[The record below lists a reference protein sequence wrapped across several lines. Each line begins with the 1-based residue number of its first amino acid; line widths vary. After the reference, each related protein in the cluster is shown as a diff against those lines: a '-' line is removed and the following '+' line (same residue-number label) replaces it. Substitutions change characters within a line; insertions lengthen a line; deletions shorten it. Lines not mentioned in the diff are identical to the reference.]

1 MKKFDIQRFARRR
14 IQVGDNLQEK
24 TIYIDNFPVGY
35 AKEAAT
41 FDSWDR
47 FILMDGND
55 DMMALNYFAI
65 GQLKDENG
73 VSVLENQ
80 FGVLTYI
87 GMPGVVDQYIYK
99 GTYDGNIVTNE
110 TQLSEMTICST
121 WISQG
126 SSVVKTI
133 HDNISA
139 YRYFYIEDSHVRPLK
154 VGDEITTNTK
164 FYFNIP
170 DDIYNSLSGATNPI
184 VLSGNDGFK
193 INCIGNGS
201 DQTLIRFSN
210 AMGSTEEANIYDMV
224 SGTLN
229 TNKSMMQ
236 NITTMDSSWVGIVE
250 TADSAHP
257 LYDMILVDETTL
269 GNYIEPIELP
279 SNIRRVQIGDNLFQ
293 KYIYSDFPWEFDDT
307 IRGGGDLTIIDTI
320 GHENSFYTILL
331 PESGNSIIKTVNKDI
346 EYYLYWRENSQDNSI
361 FGKRRFFI
369 GENDTE
375 ANKNNYTVTSLY
387 LDGAWWGKGAY
398 RNCYIED
405 LKIRPLQV
413 GDRLVKNTK
422 LYFNF
427 PDNIYSYISTN
438 ISPFSSIFTVQGE
451 NSGYKAGLWAFNE
464 DGLAATG
471 EQKISLVKEGW
482 SPVLKEI
489 YFSEN
494 GDITFS
500 LLNESIYILTEDLGE
515 IDSISKSELSN
526 YILVDTTTLGEAP
539 LISTGTISYKNGGN
553 WNKLLSLAQEQIPL
567 KGSIMPG
574 PIKWSAV
581 NSTAECTDSKTLYF
595 VFGEEEASP
604 TYETLTAQAKGATYG
619 DSIFG
624 GSGSHTLV
632 VKNSDSEQNEY
643 PYTVSLNGSG
653 FYTDLEFSVV
663 TNKPFQLG
671 ITFSYGLDPS
681 MSSNQVSLGAT
692 LLDLI
697 SYESFS
703 FNTVVT
709 GTEGVGQTYWFPT
722 TSSSGTQ
729 LTFDW
734 LKNANLRITSSV
746 SEYGQ
751 ACLSGDTKIKTLNND
766 IYISDLELGDKVIDK
781 DNQETE
787 ITKIYNH
794 KIDTVYQ
801 IHLDNDETIE
811 CSYDHKFL
819 VDGGKA
825 TTAAQLKENDKL
837 GQHTITSID
846 IINKELDVY
855 EIKTESNT
863 YTLANGIICECENI

>member
-1 MKKFDIQRFARRR
+1 MKKFDIQRFAKRR
-14 IQVGDNLQEK
+14 IQVGDNLQGK
-24 TIYIDNFPVGY
+24 TIYIDNFPAGY

-87 GMPGVVDQYIYK
+87 GMPGAVDQYIYK

-184 VLSGNDGFK
+184 VLSGSDGFK

-236 NITTMDSSWVGIVE
+236 NITTMDSSWIGIVK

-375 ANKNNYTVTSLY
+375 VNKNNYTVTSLY
-387 LDGAWWGKGAY
+387 LDGAGWGQGAY
-398 RNCYIED
+398 RCLYIED
-405 LKIRPLQV
+405 PNIRPVQV
-413 GDRLVKNTK
+413 GDKIIEGTQ

-427 PDNIYSYISTN
+427 PDNPDSWLTGKYGCDVIKCGDKTIMYYATEQPVSRAVSAISFISLESNNMYAFDLNTLEISKNLSSYI
-438 ISPFSSIFTVQGE
+438 I
-451 NSGYKAGLWAFNE
+451 
-464 DGLAATG
+464 
-471 EQKISLVKEGW
+471 
-482 SPVLKEI
+482 
-489 YFSEN
+489 
-494 GDITFS
+494 
-500 LLNESIYILTEDLGE
+500 ESYYQDAVSYVDDEFQQ
-515 IDSISKSELSN
+515 
-526 YILVDTTTLGEAP
+526 YILVDITTLGEAP
-539 LISTGTISYKNGGN
+539 VPTTSIGTLSYKNGGN
-553 WNKLLSLAQEQIPL
+553 WNKILSLAQEQVPL

-581 NSTAECTDSKTLYF
+581 NSITECTDSKTLYF
-595 VFGEEEASP
+595 VFGEEEINP
-604 TYETLTAQAKGATYG
+604 TYETVSMKYTISNSAYNIANISSIGLMFNNDSNSKTILNYNNESSSFLSGVETKYINNALPQIFIDFTGKQLTVYG
-619 DSIFG
+619 EIAVRDPETTGLLYNFSLNQQNVISGQPITFESDSSGISFSEAIH
-624 GSGSHTLV
+624 SGSVSCTIYI
-632 VKNSDSEQNEY
+632 NS
-643 PYTVSLNGSG
+643 
-653 FYTDLEFSVV
+653 
-663 TNKPFQLG
+663 
-671 ITFSYGLDPS
+671 
-681 MSSNQVSLGAT
+681 
-692 LLDLI
+692 
-697 SYESFS
+697 
-703 FNTVVT
+703 
-709 GTEGVGQTYWFPT
+709 
-722 TSSSGTQ
+722 TSHGH
-729 LTFDW
+729 
-734 LKNANLRITSSV
+734 
-746 SEYGQ
+746 
-751 ACLSGDTKIKTLNND
+751 ACLSENTKIKILNND
-766 IYISDLELGDKVIDK
+766 IYIGDLELGDKVIDK

-825 TTAAQLKENDKL
+825 VTAAQLKENDKL
-837 GQHTITSID
+837 GQYTIVSID
-846 IINKELDVY
+846 VINKELDVY

>member
-1 MKKFDIQRFARRR
+1 
-14 IQVGDNLQEK
+14 
-24 TIYIDNFPVGY
+24 
-35 AKEAAT
+35 
-41 FDSWDR
+41 
-47 FILMDGND
+47 
-55 DMMALNYFAI
+55 
-65 GQLKDENG
+65 
-73 VSVLENQ
+73 
-80 FGVLTYI
+80 
-87 GMPGVVDQYIYK
+87 
-99 GTYDGNIVTNE
+99 
-110 TQLSEMTICST
+110 
-121 WISQG
+121 
-126 SSVVKTI
+126 
-133 HDNISA
+133 
-139 YRYFYIEDSHVRPLK
+139 
-154 VGDEITTNTK
+154 
-164 FYFNIP
+164 
-170 DDIYNSLSGATNPI
+170 
-184 VLSGNDGFK
+184 
-193 INCIGNGS
+193 
-201 DQTLIRFSN
+201 
-210 AMGSTEEANIYDMV
+210 
-224 SGTLN
+224 
-229 TNKSMMQ
+229 
-236 NITTMDSSWVGIVE
+236 
-250 TADSAHP
+250 
-257 LYDMILVDETTL
+257 
-269 GNYIEPIELP
+269 
-279 SNIRRVQIGDNLFQ
+279 
-293 KYIYSDFPWEFDDT
+293 
-307 IRGGGDLTIIDTI
+307 
-320 GHENSFYTILL
+320 
-331 PESGNSIIKTVNKDI
+331 
-346 EYYLYWRENSQDNSI
+346 
-361 FGKRRFFI
+361 
-369 GENDTE
+369 
-375 ANKNNYTVTSLY
+375 
-387 LDGAWWGKGAY
+387 
-398 RNCYIED
+398 
-405 LKIRPLQV
+405 
-413 GDRLVKNTK
+413 
-422 LYFNF
+422 
-427 PDNIYSYISTN
+427 
-438 ISPFSSIFTVQGE
+438 
-451 NSGYKAGLWAFNE
+451 
-464 DGLAATG
+464 
-471 EQKISLVKEGW
+471 
-482 SPVLKEI
+482 
-489 YFSEN
+489 
-494 GDITFS
+494 
-500 LLNESIYILTEDLGE
+500 
-515 IDSISKSELSN
+515 
-526 YILVDTTTLGEAP
+526 
-539 LISTGTISYKNGGN
+539 
-553 WNKLLSLAQEQIPL
+553 
-567 KGSIMPG
+567 MPG

-581 NSTAECTDSKTLYF
+581 NSTTECTDSKTLYF
-595 VFGEEEASP
+595 VFGEEETNP

-722 TSSSGTQ
+722 TNSSGTQ

-837 GQHTITSID
+837 GQYTITSID

>member
-1 MKKFDIQRFARRR
+1 MKKFDIQRFAKRR
-14 IQVGDNLQEK
+14 IQVGDNLQGRIIYTDTFSKEEVEEFANECGDWQNYYIISSTAGQYK
-24 TIYIDNFPVGY
+24 NGIHEQMVPNEAENKISSYKIDIAGQTII
-35 AKEAAT
+35 
-41 FDSWDR
+41 
-47 FILMDGND
+47 
-55 DMMALNYFAI
+55 
-65 GQLKDENG
+65 Q
-73 VSVLENQ
+73 
-80 FGVLTYI
+80 
-87 GMPGVVDQYIYK
+87 
-99 GTYDGNIVTNE
+99 YDGTDITTQNNEISLVDYEYSILIDSIQRYNFNHEIVE
-110 TQLSEMTICST
+110 DD
-121 WISQG
+121 G
-126 SSVVKTI
+126 GKR
-133 HDNISA
+133 
-139 YRYFYIEDSHVRPLK
+139 YRKFYIEDAHVRPL
-154 VGDEITTNTK
+154 VSGDEITTDTK

-170 DDIYNSLSGATNPI
+170 DNIYNSLSGVTNPI
-184 VLSGNDGFK
+184 VLSGSDGFK

-210 AMGSTEEANIYDMV
+210 AMGSTEEANIYDMI

-257 LYDMILVDETTL
+257 LYNMILVDETTL
-269 GNYIEPIELP
+269 GNYIEPIERP
-279 SNIRRVQIGDNLFQ
+279 INTRRVKIGDNLRN
-293 KYIYSDFPWEFDDT
+293 KKIYLDISNLDNSYFNNRWLQLAEIPRD
-307 IRGGGDLTIIDTI
+307 IIKCGSI
-320 GHENSFYTILL
+320 SLL
-331 PESGNSIIKTVNKDI
+331 KEYPESSQTFSLTLLDNTVILYKVGSDDSLSWSPIEGQLEYQMPDDKDYIITETID
-346 EYYLYWRENSQDNSI
+346 YLS
-361 FGKRRFFI
+361 
-369 GENDTE
+369 DTE
-375 ANKNNYTVTSLY
+375 DYASL
-387 LDGAWWGKGAY
+387 L
-398 RNCYIED
+398 CFYIED
-405 LKIRPLQV
+405 NNIRPVQS
-413 GDRLVKNTK
+413 GDVIDENTK
-422 LYFNF
+422 TYINFPYKYSKEWSQEQSFNF
-427 PDNIYSYISTN
+427 IMNTEEEDNKIVMTFNYENNLLSIRDENTLPIYGTETN
-438 ISPFSSIFTVQGE
+438 VNRDKSLPIGTVVGFSIEEVPY
-451 NSGYKAGLWAFNE
+451 NAN
-464 DGLAATG
+464 
-471 EQKISLVKEGW
+471 
-482 SPVLKEI
+482 
-489 YFSEN
+489 
-494 GDITFS
+494 
-500 LLNESIYILTEDLGE
+500 
-515 IDSISKSELSN
+515 N
-526 YILVDTTTLGEAP
+526 YILVDTTTLGKAP
-539 LISTGTISYKNGGN
+539 LVSVGTVSYKNNGN
-553 WNKLLSLAQEQIPL
+553 WNKLLSLAQEQVPL
-567 KGSIMPG
+567 RGSIMPG

-632 VKNSDSEQNEY
+632 VKNSDDEQNEY
-643 PYTVSLNGSG
+643 PYTVSSNGSG

-671 ITFSYGLDPS
+671 IIFSYGLDPS

-703 FNTVVT
+703 FSTVVT

-837 GQHTITSID
+837 GQYTITSID

>member
-1 MKKFDIQRFARRR
+1 MKKFDIQRFAKRR
-14 IQVGDNLQEK
+14 IQVGDNLQGK
-24 TIYIDNFPVGY
+24 TIYIDNFPAGY

-73 VSVLENQ
+73 VSVLDNQ

-87 GMPGVVDQYIYK
+87 GMPGAVDQYIYR
-99 GTYDGNIVTNE
+99 GTYDGNTVTNE

-184 VLSGNDGFK
+184 VLSGSDGFK

-405 LKIRPLQV
+405 LNIRPLQV

-494 GDITFS
+494 GDITSS

-515 IDSISKSELSN
+515 INSISKSELSN
-526 YILVDTTTLGEAP
+526 YILVDTTTLGKAP
-539 LISTGTISYKNGGN
+539 LVSTGTISYKNGGN
-553 WNKLLSLAQEQIPL
+553 WNKLLSLAQEQVPL
-567 KGSIMPG
+567 KGSIIPG

-581 NSTAECTDSKTLYF
+581 NSTTECTDSKTLYF

-632 VKNSDSEQNEY
+632 VKNSDDEQNEY

-722 TSSSGTQ
+722 TNSSGTQ

-794 KIDTVYQ
+794 KTDTVYQ

-819 VDGGKA
+819 VNSGKA

-837 GQHTITSID
+837 GQYTITSID

-855 EIKTESNT
+855 EIKTENNT